1 HLADSPPK
9 TVEVRGE
16 AYMEREAFARMNE
29 HRDEMGLSTFA
40 NPRNSTAGTLKTQD
54 PREVARRPLRFFCY
68 DLLLDEGEAE
78 ITQLKKMDILKKYN
92 LPVCQYYAHCTGI
105 DEVHRKVDEWKAL
118 RPKLPFETDGVVVKV
133 NEDRYR
139 EILGSTSKAPRWAI
153 AFKFAAEQG

>member
-1 HLADSPPK
+1 
-9 TVEVRGE
+9 
-16 AYMEREAFARMNE
+16 
-29 HRDEMGLSTFA
+29 
-40 NPRNSTAGTLKTQD
+40 KTQD

-118 RPKLPFETDGVVVKV
+118 RPKLPFETDGDVVKV
-133 NEDRYR
+133 NEDRDR

-153 AFKFAAEQG
+153 AFKFAAEQGTTLLKNIKLQVGRLGKVTPVAELEPVQLAGTTVKRATL